1 MKQVDVKDRSL
12 ISLSW
17 PLILTFAVSMIQP
30 MMDSWFLSRTS
41 ETAAAGVGA
50 MLPILGAL
58 FTALHAFSQSGASI
72 VSQYIGAKQN
82 SHASSTQTMVLFGS
96 ILLGIALTLVIYP
109 LSGNI
114 PQWMGLTEAPAAYA
128 TQFLSVVSFG
138 FAFRALQTILTALI
152 ATHGLTIW
160 NFVGNTLT
168 IATNAALNVVFLEG
182 LFGLPKMGVHG
193 VALATALSWLISSGI
208 LWLVLKFKVHHHS
221 KIRDWKRTRVL
232 LPDWIRIGKRT
243 RVLLPDWIRIGLPAA
258 AEPISFQLFQVFI
271 TAMVVY
277 IGTTAMTAR
286 VFAGNFAALSVI
298 LGVGLGSGNQILV
311 AHLVGAH
318 DYVKAN
324 RRVHQTLAVG
334 ITSGFLLSVAV
345 ALLGEHLL
353 RLYTDNPEVLRLGKI
368 CLWCDVAVQPFKAVN
383 FIVTTS
389 LRAAG
394 DSKFPALVGSGMMW
408 TLGLATSLILAFVV
422 GLGLPGLWLGMAA
435 DEFYRSF
442 ANIWRWK
449 SGRWKS
455 KAVV

>member
-1 MKQVDVKDRSL
+1 MQGAKKDVKDMSL

-17 PLILTFAVSMIQP
+17 PLILTFAVGMIQP

-50 MLPILGAL
+50 MMPILGAL
-58 FTALHAFSQSGASI
+58 FTALHAFAQSGASI
-72 VSQYIGAKQN
+72 VSQYIGAGQN
-82 SHASSTQTMVLFGS
+82 SHARSTQTMVIFGS
-96 ILLGIALTLVIYP
+96 VLLGVALTLLVYP
-109 LSGNI
+109 LSGTI
-114 PQWMGLTEAPAAYA
+114 PRWMGLESAPAGFAA
-128 TQFLSVVSFG
+128 QFLGVVSFG

-160 NFVGNTLT
+160 NLVGNTLT
-168 IATNAALNVVFLEG
+168 IASNAALNVVFLEG
-182 LFGLPKMGVHG
+182 LFGIPKMGVYG
-193 VALATALSWLISSGI
+193 VALATALSWAISSGI
-208 LWLVLKFKVHHHS
+208 LWLVLKFKVHHRS
-221 KIRDWKRTRVL
+221 EARDWKRSRVL
-232 LPDWIRIGKRT
+232 LPDWM
-243 RVLLPDWIRIGLPAA
+243 RIGLPAA

-277 IGTTAMTAR
+277 VGTTAMTAR
-286 VFAGNFAALSVI
+286 VFAGNFAALSVL

-318 DYVKAN
+318 DYAKAN
-324 RRVHQTLAVG
+324 RRVRQTLAAG
-334 ITSGFLLSVAV
+334 ITSGLLLSLTV

-353 RLYTDNPEVLRLGKI
+353 RLYTDNPEVLRLGRI

-394 DSKFPALVGSGMMW
+394 DSKFPAIVGSGMMW
-408 TLGLATSLILAFVV
+408 TLGLATALILAFVV

-435 DEFYRSF
+435 DELYRSF
-442 ANIWRWK
+442 ANIWRWR

>member
-1 MKQVDVKDRSL
+1 MQGTKKDVKDRSL

-17 PLILTFAVSMIQP
+17 PLILTFAVGMIQP

-82 SHASSTQTMVLFGS
+82 SHANSTQTMVLFGS
-96 ILLGIALTLVIYP
+96 VLLGLALTLVVYP
-109 LSGNI
+109 LAGSI
-114 PQWMGLTEAPAAYA
+114 PHWMGLSDDPAKYA
-128 TQFLSVVSFG
+128 MQFLSVVSFG

-160 NFVGNTLT
+160 NFVGNTIT
-168 IATNAALNVVFLEG
+168 IASNAALNVVFLEG
-182 LFGLPKMGVHG
+182 YFGLPKMGVYG

-208 LWLVLKFKVHHHS
+208 LWTVLKLKVKHHS
-221 KIRDWKRTRVL
+221 KSRDWKRS
-232 LPDWIRIGKRT
+232 

-277 IGTTAMTAR
+277 VGTTAMTAR

-318 DYVKAN
+318 DYDTAN
-324 RRVHQTLAVG
+324 KRVRETLAIGV
-334 ITSGFLLSVAV
+334 TSGLLLSILV
-345 ALLGEHLL
+345 ALFGEQLI
-353 RLYTDNPEVLRLGKI
+353 RLYTDNPEVIRLGKI

-383 FIVTTS
+383 YIVTTS
-389 LRAAG
+389 LRASG
-394 DSKFPALVGSGMMW
+394 DSKFPAIVGSAMMW

-422 GLGLPGLWLGMAA
+422 GLGLPGLWLGMAS
-435 DEFYRSF
+435 DELYRSF
-442 ANIWRWK
+442 ANLWRWR

>member
-1 MKQVDVKDRSL
+1 MSGTVLEVKDRSL

-17 PLILTFAVSMIQP
+17 PLILTFAVGMLQP

-50 MLPILGAL
+50 MMPVLGAL
-58 FTALHAFSQSGASI
+58 FTALHAFAQSGASI
-72 VSQYIGAKQN
+72 TSQYIGAKQN
-82 SHASSTQTMVLFGS
+82 GHARSTQTMVIFGS
-96 ILLGIALTLVIYP
+96 IFLGVALNLLIFP
-109 LSGNI
+109 LSGTI
-114 PQWMGLTEAPAAYA
+114 PLWMGLTEGPADYA
-128 TQFLSVVSFG
+128 RQFLSIVCFG

-152 ATHGLTIW
+152 ATHGLTVW
-160 NFVGNTLT
+160 NLVGNVLT
-168 IATNAALNVVFLEG
+168 IASNALLNVIFLEG
-182 LFGLPKMGVHG
+182 LFGIPKLGVYG
-193 VALATALSWLISSGI
+193 VGLATALSWLISSAI
-208 LWLVLKFKVHHHS
+208 LWMVLTFKVKHHS
-221 KIRDWKRTRVL
+221 HRRDWKRS
-232 LPDWIRIGKRT
+232 

-277 IGTTAMTAR
+277 VGTTAMTAR

-318 DYVKAN
+318 DFAKAN
-324 RRVHQTLAVG
+324 RRVRQTLAVG
-334 ITSGFLLSVAV
+334 ITSGLLLSIMV
-345 ALLGEHLL
+345 ALLGEHLI
-353 RLYTDNPEVLRLGKI
+353 RLYTDNPEVIRLGKI

-383 FIVTTS
+383 FIITTS

-394 DSKFPALVGSGMMW
+394 DSNFPAIVGSTMMW
-408 TLGLATSLILAFVV
+408 TLGLATALILAFVV

-435 DEFYRSF
+435 DELYRSF
-442 ANIWRWK
+442 ANAWRWK

>member
-1 MKQVDVKDRSL
+1 
-12 ISLSW
+12 
-17 PLILTFAVSMIQP
+17 
-30 MMDSWFLSRTS
+30 
-41 ETAAAGVGA
+41 
-50 MLPILGAL
+50 
-58 FTALHAFSQSGASI
+58 
-72 VSQYIGAKQN
+72 
-82 SHASSTQTMVLFGS
+82 MVLFGS
-96 ILLGIALTLVIYP
+96 ILLGVALTLVIYP
-109 LSGNI
+109 LSGHI
-114 PQWMGLTEAPAAYA
+114 PQWMGLTEEPAKYA
-128 TQFLSVVSFG
+128 MMFLSVVSFG

-152 ATHGLTIW
+152 ATHGLTVW
-160 NFVGNTLT
+160 NLVGNTLT
-168 IATNAALNVVFLEG
+168 IASNAALNVVFLEG
-182 LFGLPKMGVHG
+182 YFGLPKMGVYG

-208 LWLVLKFKVHHHS
+208 LWLVLKFKVKHQS
-221 KIRDWKRTRVL
+221 RARDWKRS
-232 LPDWIRIGKRT
+232 RI
-243 RVLLPDWIRIGLPAA
+243 LLPDWIRIGLPAA

-277 IGTTAMTAR
+277 VGTTAMTAR

-318 DYVKAN
+318 DFVKAN
-324 RRVHQTLAVG
+324 RRVYQTLAVG
-334 ITSGFLLSVAV
+334 ITSGLLLSIIV

-383 FIVTTS
+383 FILTTS

-394 DSKFPALVGSGMMW
+394 DSKFPAIVGSGMMW

-422 GLGLPGLWLGMAA
+422 GLGLPGLWLGMAS

-442 ANIWRWK
+442 ANIWRWR

>member
-1 MKQVDVKDRSL
+1 
-12 ISLSW
+12 
-17 PLILTFAVSMIQP
+17 
-30 MMDSWFLSRTS
+30 
-41 ETAAAGVGA
+41 
-50 MLPILGAL
+50 
-58 FTALHAFSQSGASI
+58 
-72 VSQYIGAKQN
+72 
-82 SHASSTQTMVLFGS
+82 
-96 ILLGIALTLVIYP
+96 
-109 LSGNI
+109 
-114 PQWMGLTEAPAAYA
+114 
-128 TQFLSVVSFG
+128 
-138 FAFRALQTILTALI
+138 LTALI

-160 NFVGNTLT
+160 NFIGNTLT

-221 KIRDWKRTRVL
+221 KIRDW
-232 LPDWIRIGKRT
+232 KRT

-318 DYVKAN
+318 DYTKAN

-442 ANIWRWK
+442 ANIWRWR

>member
-58 FTALHAFSQSGASI
+58 FTALHAFAQSGASI

-82 SHASSTQTMVLFGS
+82 SHASSTQ
-96 ILLGIALTLVIYP
+96 
-109 LSGNI
+109 NI
-114 PQWMGLTEAPAAYA
+114 PQWMGLTEEPAEFA

-193 VALATALSWLISSGI
+193 VALATALSWLISSCI

-221 KIRDWKRTRVL
+221 KIRDW
-232 LPDWIRIGKRT
+232 KRT

-318 DYVKAN
+318 DYTKAN

-334 ITSGFLLSVAV
+334 VISGFLLSVAV

-353 RLYTDNPEVLRLGKI
+353 RLYTDNPEVLRLGRI

-442 ANIWRWK
+442 ANIWRWR

>member
-1 MKQVDVKDRSL
+1 MQGTKKDVKDRSL

-17 PLILTFAVSMIQP
+17 PLILTFAVGMIQP

-82 SHASSTQTMVLFGS
+82 SHANSTQTMVLFGS
-96 ILLGIALTLVIYP
+96 VLLGLALTLVIYP
-109 LSGNI
+109 LAGSI
-114 PQWMGLTEAPAAYA
+114 PHWMGLSDDPAKYA
-128 TQFLSVVSFG
+128 MQFLSVVSFG

-160 NFVGNTLT
+160 NFVGNTIT
-168 IATNAALNVVFLEG
+168 IASNAALNVVFLEG
-182 LFGLPKMGVHG
+182 YFGLPKMGVYG

-208 LWLVLKFKVHHHS
+208 LWTVLKLKVKHHS
-221 KIRDWKRTRVL
+221 KSRDWKRS
-232 LPDWIRIGKRT
+232 

-277 IGTTAMTAR
+277 VGTTAMTAR

-318 DYVKAN
+318 DYDKAN
-324 RRVHQTLAVG
+324 KRVRETLAIGV
-334 ITSGFLLSVAV
+334 TSGLLLSILV
-345 ALLGEHLL
+345 ALFGEQLI
-353 RLYTDNPEVLRLGKI
+353 RLYTDNPEVIRLGKI

-383 FIVTTS
+383 YIVTTS
-389 LRAAG
+389 LRASG
-394 DSKFPALVGSGMMW
+394 DSKFPAIVGSAMMW

-422 GLGLPGLWLGMAA
+422 GLGLPGLWLGMAS
-435 DEFYRSF
+435 DELYRSF
-442 ANIWRWK
+442 ANLWRWR

>member
-1 MKQVDVKDRSL
+1 MQGTKKDVKDRSL

-17 PLILTFAVSMIQP
+17 PLILTFAVGVIQP

-82 SHASSTQTMVLFGS
+82 SHANSTQTMVLFGS
-96 ILLGIALTLVIYP
+96 ILLGLALTLVIYP
-109 LSGNI
+109 LAGSI
-114 PQWMGLTEAPAAYA
+114 PHWMGLSDDPAKYA
-128 TQFLSVVSFG
+128 MQFLSVVSFG

-160 NFVGNTLT
+160 NFVGNTIT
-168 IATNAALNVVFLEG
+168 IASNAALNVVFLEG
-182 LFGLPKMGVHG
+182 YFGLPKMGVYG

-208 LWLVLKFKVHHHS
+208 LWTVLKLKVKYHS
-221 KIRDWKRTRVL
+221 KSRDWKRS
-232 LPDWIRIGKRT
+232 

-277 IGTTAMTAR
+277 VGTTAMTAR

-318 DYVKAN
+318 DYDKAN
-324 RRVHQTLAVG
+324 KRVRETLAIGV
-334 ITSGFLLSVAV
+334 TSGLLLSILV
-345 ALLGEHLL
+345 ALFGEQLI
-353 RLYTDNPEVLRLGKI
+353 RLYTDNPEVIRLGKI

-383 FIVTTS
+383 YIVTTS
-389 LRAAG
+389 LRASG
-394 DSKFPALVGSGMMW
+394 DSKFPAIVGSAMMW

-422 GLGLPGLWLGMAA
+422 GLGLPGHWLGMAS
-435 DEFYRSF
+435 DELYRSF
-442 ANIWRWK
+442 ANLWRWR

>member
-1 MKQVDVKDRSL
+1 MRGPQKDVKDRSL

-17 PLILTFAVSMIQP
+17 PLILTFAVGMIQP

-58 FTALHAFSQSGASI
+58 FTALHAFAQSGASI

-82 SHASSTQTMVLFGS
+82 SHANSTQTMVLFGS
-96 ILLGIALTLVIYP
+96 ILLGVALTLVIFP
-109 LSGNI
+109 LSGHI
-114 PQWMGLTEAPAAYA
+114 PQWMGLTEEPAKYA
-128 TQFLSVVSFG
+128 MMFLSVVSFG

-152 ATHGLTIW
+152 ATHGLT
-160 NFVGNTLT
+160 VS
-168 IATNAALNVVFLEG
+168 NAALNVVFLEG
-182 LFGLPKMGVHG
+182 LFGLPKMGVYG
-193 VALATALSWLISSGI
+193 VALATALSWLISSCI
-208 LWLVLKFKVHHHS
+208 LWMVLKFKVKHQS
-221 KIRDWKRTRVL
+221 RARDWKRS
-232 LPDWIRIGKRT
+232 RI
-243 RVLLPDWIRIGLPAA
+243 LLPDWIRIGLPAA

-277 IGTTAMTAR
+277 VGTTAMTAR

-318 DYVKAN
+318 DFVMAN
-324 RRVHQTLAVG
+324 RRVYQTLAVG
-334 ITSGFLLSVAV
+334 ITSGLLLSIIV

-383 FIVTTS
+383 FILTTS

-394 DSKFPALVGSGMMW
+394 DSKFPAIVGSGMMW

-422 GLGLPGLWLGMAA
+422 GLGLPGLWLGMAS

-442 ANIWRWK
+442 ANIWRWR

>member
-1 MKQVDVKDRSL
+1 MQGTKKDVKDRSL

-17 PLILTFAVSMIQP
+17 PLILTFAVGVIQP

-82 SHASSTQTMVLFGS
+82 SHANSTQTMVLFGS
-96 ILLGIALTLVIYP
+96 ILLGLALTLVIYP
-109 LSGNI
+109 LAGSI
-114 PQWMGLTEAPAAYA
+114 PHWMGLSDDPAKYA
-128 TQFLSVVSFG
+128 MQFLSVVSFG

-160 NFVGNTLT
+160 NFVGNTIT
-168 IATNAALNVVFLEG
+168 IASNAALNVVFLEG
-182 LFGLPKMGVHG
+182 YFGLPKMGVYG

-208 LWLVLKFKVHHHS
+208 LWTVLKLKVKYHS
-221 KIRDWKRTRVL
+221 KSRDWKRS
-232 LPDWIRIGKRT
+232 

-277 IGTTAMTAR
+277 VGTTAMTAR

-318 DYVKAN
+318 DYDKAN
-324 RRVHQTLAVG
+324 KRVRETLAIGV
-334 ITSGFLLSVAV
+334 TSGLLLSILV
-345 ALLGEHLL
+345 ALFGEQLI
-353 RLYTDNPEVLRLGKI
+353 RLYTDNPEVIRLGKI

-383 FIVTTS
+383 YIVTTS
-389 LRAAG
+389 LRASG
-394 DSKFPALVGSGMMW
+394 DSKFPAIVGSAMMW

-422 GLGLPGLWLGMAA
+422 GLGLPGLWLGMAS
-435 DEFYRSF
+435 DELYRSF
-442 ANIWRWK
+442 ANLWRWR